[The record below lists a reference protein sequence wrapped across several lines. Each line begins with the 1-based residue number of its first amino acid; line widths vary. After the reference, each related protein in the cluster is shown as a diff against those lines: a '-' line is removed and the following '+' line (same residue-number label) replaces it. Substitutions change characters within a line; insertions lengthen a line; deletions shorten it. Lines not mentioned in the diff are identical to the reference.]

1 MMTRSMEQQ
10 FVRAPIDRDVDPSDL
25 PGYSIVGE
33 VESLLRLEPPVI
45 LSTVGRHR
53 LTA

>member
-1 MMTRSMEQQ
+1 MMWRSMEQQ
-10 FVRAPIDRDVDPSDL
+10 FVSAPIDRNVDPSDL

-33 VESLLRLEPPVI
+33 VESLLRLEPPVTM
-45 LSTVGRHR
+45 STVGRHK